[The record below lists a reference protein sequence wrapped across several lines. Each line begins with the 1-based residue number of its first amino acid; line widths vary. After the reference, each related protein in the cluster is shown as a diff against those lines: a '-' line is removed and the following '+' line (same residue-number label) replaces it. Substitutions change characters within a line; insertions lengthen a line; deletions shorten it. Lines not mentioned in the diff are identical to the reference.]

1 MKKITLNAYAKINL
15 SLDVLG
21 TLENG
26 YHKVDMIMQQIEL
39 HDTVNVAWSKALSS
53 AVKTNNDGCR
63 AVGSLYDENKNPIT
77 ISLSSSD
84 PGLPADSSN
93 LAYKAAEKMI
103 ETYGHIING
112 IEETDKTGIS
122 ARKRADR
129 AAAGHI
135 NINIEKHI
143 PIAAGLAGGS
153 SNAAA
158 VILALAKL
166 WELDVTL
173 PELLELGAVLGSDI
187 PFSMA
192 GQAKSNKV
200 LGEKLSN
207 DPLACVCM
215 RAEGTG
221 TDLTPLS
228 SGLRSPLVLIHPEVT
243 VPTPEIY
250 KESDKIILCERPD
263 IPALI
268 KALETAMPPDV
279 HDENKMPYSPYELH
293 NIEKNMINVLAK
305 VTFKLYPVVVYTKNN
320 FNTEAGGKNIYMS
333 GSGPTLFTL
342 ADTAEKADAL
352 AARMTALGY
361 DSYSTCTSS

>member
-1 MKKITLNAYAKINL
+1 
-15 SLDVLG
+15 
-21 TLENG
+21 
-26 YHKVDMIMQQIEL
+26 
-39 HDTVNVAWSKALSS
+39 
-53 AVKTNNDGCR
+53 
-63 AVGSLYDENKNPIT
+63 
-77 ISLSSSD
+77 
-84 PGLPADSSN
+84 
-93 LAYKAAEKMI
+93 
-103 ETYGHIING
+103 
-112 IEETDKTGIS
+112 
-122 ARKRADR
+122 
-129 AAAGHI
+129 
-135 NINIEKHI
+135 
-143 PIAAGLAGGS
+143 
-153 SNAAA
+153 
-158 VILALAKL
+158 
-166 WELDVTL
+166 
-173 PELLELGAVLGSDI
+173 
-187 PFSMA
+187 MA

-200 LGEKLSN
+200 LGEKLSH

-250 KESDKIILCERPD
+250 KESDKVILCERPD